1 MAGSIEPACRRNTEM
16 IRSYQALSGSWEVV
30 AQAARG
36 WWKPARMAAESDE
49 DELTKGS
56 REDLLVAC
64 SKPKKRIFP
73 PKMIASANQVFRRG
87 LKI

>member
-1 MAGSIEPACRRNTEM
+1 MV
-16 IRSYQALSGSWEVV
+16 RSYQALSVSRDVV

-36 WWKPARMAAESDE
+36 WWKPARTAVESDE
-49 DELTKGS
+49 DADELTKGF

-64 SKPKKRIFP
+64 SKPNKWIFR
-73 PKMIASANQVFRRG
+73 PKMCASANQVFRRE

>member
-1 MAGSIEPACRRNTEM
+1 
-16 IRSYQALSGSWEVV
+16 
-30 AQAARG
+30 
-36 WWKPARMAAESDE
+36 MAAESDE

-73 PKMIASANQVFRRG
+73 PKMIASANQVFQG
-87 LKI
+87 ELKI